1 MKNYGITVY
10 TLAFLL
16 LNITIYTNLLNTE
29 EGYVF
34 FKLQEN

>member
-16 LNITIYTNLLNTE
+16 LNIIKYTNLLNTDRDT
-29 EGYVF
+29 F
-34 FKLQEN
+34 F